1 MHYCIWYWVNC
12 QNVHESIHFGP
23 SSSITNYVQE
33 SGRIGRDNLPSTSRL
48 FYNSVLLSK
57 SDTKIREF
65 FESMSCRRSVII
77 SSFSVTTDVLPPS
90 KCLCCDV
97 CAKTCKCSDSC
108 LDWCEVGIS
117 TLNPIPGK
125 QIRQVRSDD
134 KNLLE
139 ELLLQYRSSLL
150 HYEEGV
156 SIKSVGIPNIYVEF
170 DLFLS

>member
-1 MHYCIWYWVNC
+1 MMYIVSEMTSKDSHLKVIICTIAFGMGVNC
-12 QNVHESIHFGP
+12 QNVHESFHFGP
-23 SSSITNYVQE
+23 SSSITSYVQE
-33 SGRIGRDNLPSTSRL
+33 SGRIGRDNLPSTSRF

-57 SDTKIREF
+57 SDSKMREF
-65 FESMSCRRSVII
+65 VESMSCRRSVII

-108 LDWCEVGIS
+108 LDWCQVDIS
-117 TLNPIPGK
+117 TLNLIPEK

-139 ELLLQYRSSLL
+139 ELLLQYRSSL
-150 HYEEGV
+150 
-156 SIKSVGIPNIYVEF
+156 
-170 DLFLS
+170 